1 MECILLRNHYFDN
14 RRKAITPRVDS
25 LMSNKD
31 QPEPT
36 PTGLVQNKIRKD
48 LLSADHH
55 RNTGHAPTKKL
66 PIWQLVAMDKSPKS
80 IQEKKKEK

>member
-1 MECILLRNHYFDN
+1 MEHILSCDHYFDI

-25 LMSNKD
+25 LTSNKD
-31 QPEPT
+31 QREPT
-36 PTGLVQNKIRKD
+36 PTGLVQSKIRKD

-55 RNTGHAPTKKL
+55 RNTGQAPAKKM

>member
-1 MECILLRNHYFDN
+1 MECILLCNHYFDN
-14 RRKAITPRVDS
+14 RRKAIIPRVDS

-31 QPEPT
+31 QLEPT

-55 RNTGHAPTKKL
+55 RNTGHAPSKKM

>member
-31 QPEPT
+31 QPEPI
-36 PTGLVQNKIRKD
+36 PTGLVQNKD

-55 RNTGHAPTKKL
+55 RNTGHAPAKKL